1 MTRAIHTYQTTR
13 IRTSPRGHLVV
24 MLYDIIIKV
33 LNGAVENII
42 QQRYDEANRKIYRA
56 QNVLSELLAYLD
68 IEEGGEISISLC
80 RLYKFFKSQLREASR
95 SHDKEKI
102 KHMIKQTKE
111 LRSAWHEVNKV
122 VNKNQHVNGIG
133 VQSLNY
139 TA

>member
-1 MTRAIHTYQTTR
+1 
-13 IRTSPRGHLVV
+13 

-33 LNGAVENII
+33 LNGAVENIV
-42 QQRYDEANRKIYRA
+42 QQRYDAANKQIYRA
-56 QNVLSELLAYLD
+56 QNVLSELMAYLN

-80 RLYKFFKSQLREASR
+80 RLYKYFKTQLREAGR

-111 LRSAWHEVNKV
+111 LRSVWHEIAKV
-122 VNKNQHVNGIG
+122 ANKNQHMNGIAK
-133 VQSLNY
+133 QALSY